1 MRFRSFSKFKKYQ
14 HFITTHRMYSLTL
27 AEMWDASNQFE
38 VYTWSLGCVRQV
50 QRAQLYLI
58 NKQSGNSSGV
68 VLFTDIYA
76 I

>member
-1 MRFRSFSKFKKYQ
+1 
-14 HFITTHRMYSLTL
+14 MYSLTL

-68 VLFTDIYA
+68 VLFTDINA